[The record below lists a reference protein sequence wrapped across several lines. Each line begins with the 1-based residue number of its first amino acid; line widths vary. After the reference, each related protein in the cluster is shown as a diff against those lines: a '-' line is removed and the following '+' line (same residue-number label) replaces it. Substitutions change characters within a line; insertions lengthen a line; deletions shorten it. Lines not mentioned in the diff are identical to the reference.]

1 MIVSLQSLV
10 YDQRSKLSNFYNK
23 QVKIIF
29 QITIKNKELDLACHQ
44 WIILF
49 ISAVLHALL
58 THLQLP
64 ISPALLDSILDY
76 CPISCIISEFES
88 TTLVSF
94 VFAHIVIVF
103 FYESNVVTIYL
114 ILIDASYR
122 IRYSNKCISV
132 VHNTCNLVCDT

>member
-1 MIVSLQSLV
+1 MIQLVALTETRRRRSADISNTCNTSDSSNNILFTYCSVATVSDVSPLNIT
-10 YDQRSKLSNFYNK
+10 YDSRITITGIRSKIKVKQFYHK

-64 ISPALLDSILDY
+64 RSPALLDSILDY
-76 CPISCIISEFES
+76 YPISCIISEFES
-88 TTLVSF
+88 TTLVS
-94 VFAHIVIVF
+94 
-103 FYESNVVTIYL
+103 
-114 ILIDASYR
+114 
-122 IRYSNKCISV
+122 
-132 VHNTCNLVCDT
+132 